1 MYEWSSVVCKI
12 KGLTTLLFV
21 EKKIILIGQKKK
33 LNMHIEKQDIYIIQ
47 KKVTNKL
54 YHIMLYQVHTAW
66 SGLELTTLVVIGTDC
81 IVSCKSNYHRIMTTT
96 APCFWTW
103 KVKWS
108 LPYLHLLQSIMTE
121 LKSGNFS
128 YLFVLFALATFAG

>member
-1 MYEWSSVVCKI
+1 VVCKI

-54 YHIMLYQVHTAW
+54 YHIMLYQVHTA
-66 SGLELTTLVVIGTDC
+66 
-81 IVSCKSNYHRIMTTT
+81 
-96 APCFWTW
+96 
-103 KVKWS
+103 
-108 LPYLHLLQSIMTE
+108 
-121 LKSGNFS
+121 
-128 YLFVLFALATFAG
+128 